1 MSIRLQKTSKYS
13 VFSAGNEVTTP
24 TKGSSNLVGSSRP
37 TKSPK
42 DTDLSL
48 SIEPVAID
56 FDKTLNA
63 NEGYHFSHF
72 FTNSVI
78 YSLTCFKGAS
88 EGAAAGGGGQVVDPW
103 TVESDN
109 AIDYDKLIRDFGSQP
124 LTQDII
130 DRMEKLTGKKPHR
143 FLR

>member
-1 MSIRLQKTSKYS
+1 MQVREQMMVYLLTHLLTVS
-13 VFSAGNEVTTP
+13 
-24 TKGSSNLVGSSRP
+24 
-37 TKSPK
+37 
-42 DTDLSL
+42 
-48 SIEPVAID
+48 
-56 FDKTLNA
+56 
-63 NEGYHFSHF
+63 
-72 FTNSVI
+72 FTYFHI
-78 YSLTCFKGAS
+78 LI
-88 EGAAAGGGGQVVDPW
+88 AAAAGCGGGGQVVDPW

>member
-1 MSIRLQKTSKYS
+1 MMVYI
-13 VFSAGNEVTTP
+13 
-24 TKGSSNLVGSSRP
+24 
-37 TKSPK
+37 
-42 DTDLSL
+42 LSYL
-48 SIEPVAID
+48 LTVS
-56 FDKTLNA
+56 
-63 NEGYHFSHF
+63 
-72 FTNSVI
+72 FTYFYI
-78 YSLTCFKGAS
+78 LIA
-88 EGAAAGGGGQVVDPW
+88 AAAGGGGQVVDPW

>member
-1 MSIRLQKTSKYS
+1 MSIRLHKTSKYS
-13 VFSAGNEVTTP
+13 VFGAGIEVTTP

-48 SIEPVAID
+48 TIEPVAID

-63 NEGYHFSHF
+63 NGGNHSLIHS
-72 FTNSVI
+72 FTHLI
-78 YSLTCFKGAS
+78 TCFKGTS
-88 EGAAAGGGGQVVDPW
+88 DETNTGGGGGQVVDPW